1 MKKSTNKRN
10 GQRLRN
16 FKGGMSDE
24 AVRLATAL
32 IISNSAAY
40 SKVMN
45 FVEEQNPTDEYQFI
59 YYFESVARLVALDEE
74 TVREFASRNSG
85 SHGYVRMCKLAR
97 AIRNILNSEEEQE

>member
-1 MKKSTNKRN
+1 M
-10 GQRLRN
+10 GQMTTKLSGARLRK

-24 AVRLATAL
+24 AVQLATAM

-45 FVEEQNPTDEYQFI
+45 FVEEQNPSDEYQFT

-74 TVREFASRNSG
+74 SAREFASRNSG
-85 SHGYVRMCKLAR
+85 SNRYVRMCRLAR
-97 AIRNILNSEEEQE
+97 AIRTIIKSEEA

>member
-24 AVRLATAL
+24 AVRLATAM

-59 YYFESVARLVALDEE
+59 YYFESVALDEE
-74 TVREFASRNSG
+74 TVRKFASRNSG

-97 AIRNILNSEEEQE
+97 AIRNILNSEEE

>member
-24 AVRLATAL
+24 AVRLATAM

-74 TVREFASRNSG
+74 TVRKFASRNRG